1 MKTFAY
7 AGTTH
12 FNNETKV
19 RFCNDLDQRLEILGK
34 GGHTAMNF
42 VELTQPMEK
51 FDAVMFLKDH
61 EDFQGETE
69 QEAINTAI
77 IRRNRAKAIE
87 LGLVE
92 VKKPG
97 RKAKAKVESD
107 GTPQFDDEDDDIT
120 EANTETADVSETVS
134 EVPAEA
140 AETVI
145 PPEELI
151 MAQPLRDANGMFL
164 SRDKRIAL
172 ARAQMLAEAA
182 ETETEENAEM
192 A

>member
-1 MKTFAY
+1 MNTFAF

-34 GGHTAMNF
+34 AGHTAMNF
-42 VELTQPMEK
+42 VELAHPMEK
-51 FDAVMFLKDH
+51 FDAVMFLKNH
-61 EDFQGETE
+61 EDFQGEAE
-69 QEAINTAI
+69 QAAIATAI

-87 LGLVE
+87 LGLVD

-107 GTPQFDDEDDDIT
+107 GTPQFDDEPE

-134 EVPAEA
+134 EAPAEA
-140 AETVI
+140 AETVT

-151 MAQPLRDANGMFL
+151 MAQPLRGENGMYL
-164 SRDKRIAL
+164 SRDKRIAM

-182 ETETEENAEM
+182 EAETEENAEM